1 MNFRISGQKVNIMK
15 ETKYLGMIMDE
26 HLTFKNHM
34 DTVKLKLNRANGLL
48 AKLRHY
54 VSPKLLRTIYYAIF
68 EPHLRYGC
76 QLWGQAQIQ
85 VLQNIE
91 KIQSKTL
98 RILNFKN
105 PCEPIEQIYKEYNS
119 FTLNAIRTWNLFQ
132 NKLSTT
138 TSLPNLTPTKFLK
151 VIKTYISEKA

>member
-1 MNFRISGQKVNIMK
+1 
-15 ETKYLGMIMDE
+15 MIMYE

-48 AKLRHY
+48 AMLWHY
-54 VSPKLLRTIYYAIF
+54 VNPTLLRTIYYAIF

-76 QLWGQAQIQ
+76 QLWGQAQTK

-91 KIQSKTL
+91 QIQNKAL

-105 PCEPIEQIYKEYNS
+105 P
-119 FTLNAIRTWNLFQ
+119 
-132 NKLSTT
+132 
-138 TSLPNLTPTKFLK
+138 
-151 VIKTYISEKA
+151 